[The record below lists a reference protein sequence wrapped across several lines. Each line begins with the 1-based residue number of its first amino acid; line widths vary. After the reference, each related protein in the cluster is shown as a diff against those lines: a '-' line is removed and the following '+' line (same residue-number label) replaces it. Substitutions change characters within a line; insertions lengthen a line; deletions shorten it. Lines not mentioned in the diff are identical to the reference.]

1 MKYLLRT
8 CFLTLLLS
16 CGLLSA
22 QKATANNAAA
32 GEIMY
37 QWVSGSTYDLYVKFY
52 RVCSGAPEP
61 ASLSLCYNNTCNSYQ
76 GTLLL
81 NKISGNLPPAVSCGL
96 GPFVPSGC
104 PGLRTT
110 CQDPASSVPGYE
122 EYWYSARITLPVQCD
137 FWRFSTVLSNRNPAI
152 MNLANPSATALRLE
166 ATLYSAAGTGENP
179 GNSSPCMLLK
189 PIIYIISNIPNS
201 YLIGGVDLDGDSL
214 TYELIMPQDQG
225 SGCSGVNTTFSSA
238 SFNLFSNPL
247 ATGNTFFL
255 APGSRQMSFT
265 PTMSQTANIAIRI
278 KEYQNGV
285 LRGTSMRE
293 IQFAASPVINMT
305 PMIIPPTNVTG
316 GQVVNGIYGAC
327 AGQLLQ
333 FCFQALARD
342 SAARLTAYDNH
353 NNPTPGIPP
362 AVPGASL
369 VYNNLFSDSLNICLS
384 WTPTLRDTG
393 LHTLT
398 INIFDT
404 ACHMPGQLS
413 QSAHLDIPIYIHS
426 APTAGTIITTGQA
439 PTYTFQARGVS
450 NATGYHWDFGDGTTD
465 TVLTPTHTYQ
475 APGPYTVTF
484 NAKNDCGVSSSKT
497 VLTLPSA
504 ITEAAIPASAIQLFP
519 SPATHSVTIQNT
531 ASQAMKTIRILDI
544 TGSLVREVKATG
556 TKVQEVDISALVSG
570 IYLVRVELA
579 DGTVALRR
587 LQVSR

>member
-1 MKYLLRT
+1 MKNLLRF
-8 CFLTLLLS
+8 CLLLCFGIAGILHS
-16 CGLLSA
+16 H
-22 QKATANNAAA
+22 KATANNVAA
-32 GEIMY
+32 GEILY

-52 RVCSGAPEP
+52 RACSGVPEP
-61 ASLSLCYNNTCNSYQ
+61 DSLSLCYNNTCNSYQ

-81 NKISGNLPPAVSCGL
+81 NKISGNLPPAMSCGL

-122 EYWYSARITLPVQCD
+122 EYWYSARITLPVQCN
-137 FWRFSTVLSNRNPAI
+137 FWRFSTVLSHRNPAI

-189 PIIYIISNIPNS
+189 PIIYISNGIPYS
-201 YLIGGVDLDGDSL
+201 YLIGGVDADGDSL
-214 TYELIMPQDQG
+214 TYELIMPQDRD

-238 SFNLFSNPL
+238 SFNLLDNPL
-247 ATGNTFFL
+247 ATGN
-255 APGSRQMSFT
+255 SFYLDPVSGHIAFT
-265 PTMSQTANIAIRI
+265 SSQSQTANIAIRI

-293 IQFAASPVINMT
+293 IQFAASQVINMT

-333 FCFQALARD
+333 FCFQALASD

-362 AVPGASL
+362 VVPGASL

-413 QSAHLDIPIYIHS
+413 QSAHLDIPIYIHP
-426 APTAGTIITTGQA
+426 APTAGTIITTGHA
-439 PTYTFQARGVS
+439 PTYTFQVQGLA
-450 NATGYHWDFGDGTTD
+450 NATSYRWDFGDGTTD
-465 TVLTPTHTYQ
+465 TVLSPTHTYSV
-475 APGPYTVTF
+475 PGPYTVTF
-484 NAKNDCGVSSSKT
+484 YAGNGCGMSSTRTAIAPTSVT
-497 VLTLPSA
+497 DAALP
-504 ITEAAIPASAIQLFP
+504 EDAIQLFP
-519 SPATHSVTIQNT
+519 SPATHSITIQNT
-531 ASQAMKTIRILDI
+531 ASQAMKSIRILDL
-544 TGSLVREVKATG
+544 TGSLVHEVKATG
-556 TKVQEVDISALVSG
+556 TTQQQLDISPLSAG
-570 IYLVRVELA
+570 TYLVRIELA
-579 DGTVALRR
+579 NGAVLFKRM
-587 LQVSR
+587 LVKH

>member
-1 MKYLLRT
+1 MKNLLRF
-8 CFLTLLLS
+8 CLLLCFGIAGILHS
-16 CGLLSA
+16 H
-22 QKATANNAAA
+22 KATANNAAA
-32 GEIMY
+32 GEILY

-61 ASLSLCYNNTCNSYQ
+61 DSLLLCYNNTCNSYQ

-81 NKISGNLPPAVSCGL
+81 NKISGNLPPAMSCGL

-122 EYWYSARITLPVQCD
+122 EYWYSARITLPVQCN

-189 PIIYIISNIPNS
+189 PIIYNGQGIPYT
-201 YLIGGVDLDGDSL
+201 YLIGGVDIDGDSL
-214 TYELIMPQDQG
+214 TYELLMPQDQG
-225 SGCSGVNTTFSSA
+225 SGCNGANTAFSSA
-238 SFNLFSNPL
+238 SFNLFNNPL
-247 ATGNTFFL
+247 ATGNSFL
-255 APGSRQMSFT
+255 CDPVSGRISFISMWT
-265 PTMSQTANIAIRI
+265 QTANIAIRI

-285 LRGTSMRE
+285 LRGTSIRE
-293 IQFAASPVINMT
+293 IQIISLPGINVT
-305 PMIIPPTNVTG
+305 PMIIPPTNITG

-333 FCFQALARD
+333 FCFKALASD

-413 QSAHLDIPIYIHS
+413 QSAHLDIPIYIHP
-426 APTAGTIITTGQA
+426 APTAGTILTAGQA
-439 PTYTFQARGVS
+439 PTYTFQVQGLA
-450 NATGYHWDFGDGTTD
+450 NATSYRWDLGDGTTD
-465 TVLTPTHTYQ
+465 TVLSPTHTYSV
-475 APGPYTVTF
+475 PGPYTVTF
-484 NAKNDCGVSSSKT
+484 YASNDCGTSST
-497 VLTLPSA
+497 RTA
-504 ITEAAIPASAIQLFP
+504 ITPTSVTDADLPEDAIQLFP
-519 SPATHSVTIQNT
+519 SPATYSITIQNM
-531 ASQAMKTIRILDI
+531 AVQPMKTIRILDI

-556 TKVQEVDISALVSG
+556 TTQQLDISPLSAG
-570 IYLVRVELA
+570 TYLVRIELA
-579 DGTVALRR
+579 NGAVLFKRM
-587 LQVSR
+587 LVKH